1 MSLWDKL
8 RALLGRGDSDK
19 TRWKPGGGAADDA
32 TDRPPGAAG
41 SVDRGD
47 GDGGGGGE

>member
-19 TRWKPGGGAADDA
+19 TRLKPGGGAAADA
-32 TDRPPGAAG
+32 TDRPSGAG
-41 SVDRGD
+41 GRLDRGD
-47 GDGGGGGE
+47 GDGGGGGD